1 MKLTTPSDMST
12 GPDANAIRKDGAIA
26 VSEPYSESRYIDR
39 DRKRREMSFFG
50 DTKQTVSRFS
60 QHIDE
65 FQALYKRRGL
75 AFGNPKNIWLF
86 VKLLKMD
93 RSFRQ
98 ELVLLGNSVIRRE
111 SGKVSLAILFTI
123 IAVSIGG
130 LGIAGMGSAFGLP
143 AAALAVILG
152 SIGFGLGQEIDT
164 AINPNVAVKEQSSSP
179 KQREPTVV
187 QEPERTIDV
196 EFVDV
201 EPADRIFEIVE
212 MMQALDESL
221 TPIAEMT
228 TANNALLQNISER
241 VEKTKTDVGA
251 TKQSSNDLLSLS
263 ASEFSAL
270 KTMATSFMNEWREVN
285 EAQKMAM
292 KKLTLL
298 AYVSSGL
305 AMLVVAAFVVL
316 LIHEYHLFGR

>member
-123 IAVSIGG
+123 
-130 LGIAGMGSAFGLP
+130 IAGMGSAFGLP

>member
-1 MKLTTPSDMST
+1 
-12 GPDANAIRKDGAIA
+12 
-26 VSEPYSESRYIDR
+26 
-39 DRKRREMSFFG
+39 MSFFG

-60 QHIDE
+60 QHIDG

-75 AFGNPKNIWLF
+75 AFGSPKDIWLF
-86 VKLLKMD
+86 VKLLKTD

-111 SGKVSLAILFTI
+111 GGKVSLTILFTI

-143 AAALAVILG
+143 AAALAAILG

-164 AINPNVAVKEQSSSP
+164 AINPNVATKEQNSSP
-179 KQREPTVV
+179 KQPEPAVV
-187 QEPERTIDV
+187 HEAEQAIDA
-196 EFVDV
+196 EFADV
-201 EPADRIFEIVE
+201 EPSDRIFEIVE

-221 TPIAEMT
+221 TPIAEIT
-228 TANNALLQNISER
+228 SANNALLQNISER
-241 VEKTKTDVGA
+241 IEKTKADVGA
-251 TKQSSNDLLSLS
+251 IEQSSDDLLSLS
-263 ASEFSAL
+263 VSEFSAL

-285 EAQKMAM
+285 KTQKMAM
-292 KKLTLL
+292 KKLAIL

-305 AMLVVAAFVVL
+305 AVLVVAAIIVL
-316 LIHEYHLFGR
+316 LVHESHLCGR